1 MSGTTDPWA
10 VSHHEDAPP
19 EPKKPAAKPAAA
31 KPSEGGDGKG
41 VTIPPDALKAIKTL
55 AESNA
60 ALAEGMAAIVERL
73 DAIEKA
79 IKPSQG

>member
-19 EPKKPAAKPAAA
+19 EAKKPAAKPATA
-31 KPSEGGDGKG
+31 KPSEGDGKG
-41 VTIPPDALKAIKTL
+41 VTIPPDALKAIKAL